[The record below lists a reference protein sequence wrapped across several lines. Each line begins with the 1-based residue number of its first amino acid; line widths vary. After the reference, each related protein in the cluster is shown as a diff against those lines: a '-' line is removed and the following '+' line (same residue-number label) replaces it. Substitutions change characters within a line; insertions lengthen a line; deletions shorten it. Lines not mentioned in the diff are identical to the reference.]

1 MTLTIVELVL
11 SAVAIVVAAALF
23 TNAVE
28 ILGERL
34 NLGEGAVGSLL
45 AAVGTALPE
54 TMIPVV
60 AIVASLFTGASTAGE
75 IGVGAILGAPFLL
88 ATLAMFVAGTSALG
102 YRRRR
107 ESDDDVMIDKGTG
120 KRVMLYFIALF
131 AMGAGAG
138 IAPVPFYLKVALAI
152 LLVATYVLYIRQTLR
167 SGGENEED
175 PPEKLTLWP
184 SSSTAPTWAVA
195 AQVIA
200 MVAVMSAGAHFFVSA
215 VERLSKSFGVPAGL
229 IALVLAPLAT
239 ELPEKFNS
247 VIWLRGNKDT
257 LALGNITGAMVF
269 QSSVPVAL
277 GLAFT
282 SWSLSFLHILAVALG
297 LAGGAYLYLLLRRKE
312 PIEAEYLLVGGSVRR
327 VRGRGDLCHPL
338 ELRSIGDGGSPNS
351 DKMAAHG
358 KSGTILASSRR
369 GGSGVRVTAMAEDRS
384 NTVC

>member
-1 MTLTIVELVL
+1 MTVVELVL

-34 NLGEGAVGSLL
+34 DLGQGAVGSVL

-54 TMIPVV
+54 TMIPLV
-60 AIVASLFTGASTAGE
+60 AVIASVLTGASAAGD

-88 ATLAMFVAGTSALG
+88 ATLAMFVAGTSALVF
-102 YRRRR
+102 RRRR
-107 ESDDDVMIDKGTG
+107 ESDDDVMIDEGTA
-120 KRVMLYFIALF
+120 KRDMLCFLVF
-131 AMGAGAG
+131 FSLGAGAG
-138 IAPVPFYLKVALAI
+138 IVPLPFYLKVALAI
-152 LLVATYVLYIRQTLR
+152 LLVVAYALYIRQTIK
-167 SGGENEED
+167 SGGEKAED
-175 PPEKLTLWP
+175 PPETLTLWP
-184 SSSTAPTWAVA
+184 TSSEAPTWAVA
-195 AQVIA
+195 AQVVGTI
-200 MVAVMSAGAHFFVSA
+200 AVMGAGAHFFVSA
-215 VERLSKSFGVPAGL
+215 VEHLSKSVGVPAGL

-282 SWSLSFLHILAVALG
+282 SWRLDALNILAVALA

-312 PIEAEYLLVGGSVRR
+312 PIEGEHLLVGGALYAVF
-327 VRGRGDLCHPL
+327 VAVV
-338 ELRSIGDGGSPNS
+338 IF
-351 DKMAAHG
+351 
-358 KSGTILASSRR
+358 TIL
-369 GGSGVRVTAMAEDRS
+369 
-384 NTVC
+384 

>member
-1 MTLTIVELVL
+1 MTIIELVL

-34 NLGEGAVGSLL
+34 NLGQGAVGSVL

-54 TMIPVV
+54 TMIPLVAVV
-60 AIVASLFTGASTAGE
+60 ASVLTGAAAAGD

-88 ATLAMFVAGTSALG
+88 ATLAMFVAGISVLAFQ
-102 YRRRR
+102 RPR
-107 ESDDDVMIDKGTG
+107 ESDDEVVVEEGTEKRDMI
-120 KRVMLYFIALF
+120 YFLVF
-131 AMGAGAG
+131 FSLGAGAG
-138 IAPVPFYLKVALAI
+138 IVPLPFFLKVALAV
-152 LLVATYVLYIRQTLR
+152 LLVAAYALYIRQTIK
-167 SGGENEED
+167 SGGERAED

-184 SSSTAPTWAVA
+184 SSSEAPTWAVA
-195 AQVIA
+195 AQVVGT
-200 MVAVMSAGAHFFVSA
+200 VAVMGAGAHFFVSA
-215 VERLSKSFGVPAGL
+215 VEHLSKSVGVPAGL

-282 SWSLSFLHILAVALG
+282 SWSLNLLNALSAALA
-297 LAGGAYLYLLLRRKE
+297 LAGGAYLYLLLKRQK
-312 PIEAEYLLVGGSVRR
+312 PIEGEHLLVGGALYAVF
-327 VRGRGDLCHPL
+327 VVVAIF
-338 ELRSIGDGGSPNS
+338 SI
-351 DKMAAHG
+351 
-358 KSGTILASSRR
+358 L
-369 GGSGVRVTAMAEDRS
+369 
-384 NTVC
+384 